1 MIPEYPSTS
10 VSMNPEPPA
19 AITIFMTPFTSRKN
33 TKSPSCS
40 KTLYCES
47 LLNPTVAPRKVKSPT
62 EEPPACL
69 SHRDTFVFANT
80 SITSS
85 KSVK

>member
-10 VSMNPEPPA
+10 VSKKPEPPA
-19 AITIFMTPFTSRKN
+19 AITIFMTPLTLRKK

-47 LLNPTVAPRKVKSPT
+47 LLKPTVAP
-62 EEPPACL
+62 C
-69 SHRDTFVFANT
+69 
-80 SITSS
+80 
-85 KSVK
+85 SVKVAVPVCACVSPNETVVFSSS